1 MAAVRRTRKLDAN
14 GLWNYALRALGDRAH
29 SAAELRRKLVL
40 KAELPSDVT
49 SVMARLGKYHLTDDK
64 KFSESFASS
73 RLVNQ
78 GHGRLRVL
86 RDLRSKQVAPTVAE
100 KAVSQT
106 FAGTDEAQL
115 ADSYLRRKY
124 RGKDLGPFLREEK
137 NLASAYRRLRTA
149 GFSSHVALTVLKR
162 ISGRAED
169 WEVGEEE
176 AE

>member
-1 MAAVRRTRKLDAN
+1 MAAVRRIRKLDAEA
-14 GLWNYALRALGDRAH
+14 LWNYALRILGDRAH
-29 SAAELRRKLVL
+29 SASELRRKLFL
-40 KAELPSDVT
+40 KAESPPDVT
-49 SVMARLGKYHLTDDK
+49 AVMARLGEYQLTDDT

-73 RLVNQ
+73 RLANQ

-86 RDLRSKQVAPTVAE
+86 RDLRSKQVAASVAE

-115 ADSYLRRKY
+115 ADNYLRRKY

-149 GFSSHVALTVLKR
+149 GFSSHVALAVLKR
-162 ISGRAED
+162 HTGRTED
-169 WEVGEEE
+169 WDVAEEE
-176 AE
+176 PE

>member
-1 MAAVRRTRKLDAN
+1 MAAVRSIKKLDAEA
-14 GLWNYALRALGDRAH
+14 LWNYALRILGDRAH

-40 KAELPSDVT
+40 KAESPPDVT
-49 SVMARLGKYHLTDDK
+49 AVMARLGEYQLTDDK

-73 RLVNQ
+73 RLANQ
-78 GHGRLRVL
+78 GHGRFRVL
-86 RDLRSKQVAPTVAE
+86 RDLRSKQVPSTVAE

-115 ADSYLRRKY
+115 ADNYLRRKY

-149 GFSSHVALTVLKR
+149 GFSSHMALAVLNKY
-162 ISGRAED
+162 SGCGED
-169 WEVGEEE
+169 WDVGDEE